1 MGYVISRTGFESV
14 IEKLGQQYRLYA
26 PVRKVGEGRYTD
38 VDVVRY
44 DFVTKFEEIELEAKS
59 DYAFKELL
67 TPLSQTLFFFT
78 ENEVKEADF
87 DDRDVIIFLRSCD
100 MHAVKRLD
108 AIYLENKFADPF
120 YERIRK
126 RVKFALIGC
135 AHSYED
141 CFCVDMGTNRTTEGY
156 LFSIDVAGDE
166 IKSDVACPDV
176 AALFEAADAKAEEVV
191 PAYVTENEVRVT
203 VPEKVPNE
211 IYKHGMWDEY
221 TARCINCGRCMKGCP
236 ARLMPNKLAD
246 FAKYGDAAS
255 FEEYDG
261 LECVNCGS
269 CSFSCPAKRSLA
281 GEINT
286 MRQQILAAKKKK

>member
-108 AIYLENKFADPF
+108 AIYLERAH
-120 YERIRK
+120 RLR
-126 RVKFALIGC
+126 ALLRGLLL
-135 AHSYED
+135 
-141 CFCVDMGTNRTTEGY
+141 R
-156 LFSIDVAGDE
+156 
-166 IKSDVACPDV
+166 
-176 AALFEAADAKAEEVV
+176 
-191 PAYVTENEVRVT
+191 R
-203 VPEKVPNE
+203 
-211 IYKHGMWDEY
+211 HGHEPHD
-221 TARCINCGRCMKGCP
+221 R
-236 ARLMPNKLAD
+236 
-246 FAKYGDAAS
+246 
-255 FEEYDG
+255 G
-261 LECVNCGS
+261 LPV
-269 CSFSCPAKRSLA
+269 LD
-281 GEINT
+281 
-286 MRQQILAAKKKK
+286 

>member
-141 CFCVDMGTNRTTEGY
+141 CFCVDMGTNRTTEG
-156 LFSIDVAGDE
+156 
-166 IKSDVACPDV
+166 
-176 AALFEAADAKAEEVV
+176 
-191 PAYVTENEVRVT
+191 
-203 VPEKVPNE
+203 
-211 IYKHGMWDEY
+211 
-221 TARCINCGRCMKGCP
+221 
-236 ARLMPNKLAD
+236 
-246 FAKYGDAAS
+246 
-255 FEEYDG
+255 
-261 LECVNCGS
+261 
-269 CSFSCPAKRSLA
+269 
-281 GEINT
+281 
-286 MRQQILAAKKKK
+286 